1 MSLTLIKHEIAR
13 SREGPVTGTK
23 GPIIQ
28 YRVGGLPPEERA
40 FIANFGGSSYEESWR
55 VFHTKK
61 GVDGR
66 WNGDYKTAD
75 DALAALQIEYWRRC
89 SAVLRGLAF
98 RVATRWSQSR
108 SDAGTWA
115 TQAM

>member
-1 MSLTLIKHEIAR
+1 MGVILTKHEIAR
-13 SREGPVTGTK
+13 SRDGPVTGTK

-40 FIANFGGSSYEESWR
+40 FIANFGGCYEDSWR

-61 GVDGR
+61 GIDAH

-75 DALAALQIEYWRRC
+75 DALAALQKEY
-89 SAVLRGLAF
+89 
-98 RVATRWSQSR
+98 
-108 SDAGTWA
+108 
-115 TQAM
+115 

>member
-1 MSLTLIKHEIAR
+1 MLRPSAKLLIHCGIYFWR
-13 SREGPVTGTK
+13 ST
-23 GPIIQ
+23 
-28 YRVGGLPPEERA
+28 
-40 FIANFGGSSYEESWR
+40 GSSYEEGWR

-75 DALAALQIEYWRRC
+75 DALAALQIEYWKTC

-108 SDAGTWA
+108 SAAGTWA
-115 TQAM
+115 PQAM